1 MWVESSL
8 HTKSKSLKCAMSMGI
23 LLPFHNVPARYID
36 MVPYALMGNEKATL
50 KDAGRVQFTH
60 KI

>member
-1 MWVESSL
+1 
-8 HTKSKSLKCAMSMGI
+8 MSRGI
-23 LLPFHNVPARYID
+23 LLPFHKALARNIARVSYT
-36 MVPYALMGNEKATL
+36 LSGGEKATL

>member
-1 MWVESSL
+1 
-8 HTKSKSLKCAMSMGI
+8 MSIGV
-23 LLPFHNVPARYID
+23 LLPFHKALAKDTD